1 MFSHGLAKK
10 GPAMYGE
17 ITNIPLIIRCPGI
30 PVINAESANLA
41 SHVDITP
48 TILEF
53 FDAEIPPILSGKSLL
68 PMIRE
73 PKTKIEKTIFMEFGR
88 FEIDHDG
95 YTGFQPIRCAFDGRY
110 KLVINLFDIDELYDL
125 QDDPGETHN
134 LINDPKTMAIRDTLH
149 QRIIDWMNNT
159 RDPFRGYPWFTRPWQ
174 TNSTGASFQNE
185 GYTRQREESERY
197 EKRQLDYTTG
207 LPMINATRA
216 KHKK

>member
-1 MFSHGLAKK
+1 
-10 GPAMYGE
+10 MYEE

-30 PVINAESANLA
+30 TQKNTSSVNLA
-41 SHVDITP
+41 SHVDLTP

-53 FDAEIPPILSGKSLL
+53 FEAEIPPVLSGKSLL
-68 PMIRE
+68 PFFSE
-73 PKTKIEKTIFMEFGR
+73 PNTKVEKIVFMEFGR

-110 KLVINLFDIDELYDL
+110 KLVINLFDKDELYDL
-125 QDDPGETHN
+125 QTDTGETHN
-134 LINDPKTMAIRDTLH
+134 LIIHPDTIGIRDTLH
-149 QRIIDWMNNT
+149 QRIINWMNST

-174 TNSTGASFQNE
+174 TDSTGASFKNE
-185 GYTRQREESERY
+185 GFTRQREESEHY

-207 LPMINATRA
+207 LPMISATRA